1 MLKKIESLFV
11 KLAWLMNSIAAA
23 GLFTI
28 MAVVVL
34 NILMRV
40 LFNRPFMGTYEIVQ
54 YGLLL
59 AVSLALAD
67 NELADGNVMVSYFL
81 EKMKPK
87 TANIFNIFTGGLG
100 ILVMGFVTWNQ
111 WRMILQKFNNKAS
124 SSILK
129 LPHWIIVLV
138 LTLGFFT
145 LFIALTVKLMR
156 LVSRHKSLPDVRL
169 TDEERL
175 RQMEAR
181 PDANY

>member
-1 MLKKIESLFV
+1 MMKKIEVLFV
-11 KLAWLMNSIAAA
+11 KLARFMNFIAAL

-34 NILMRV
+34 NILTRI

-67 NELADGNVMVSYFL
+67 NELADGNVMVSFFL

-87 TANIFNIFTGGLG
+87 TANIFNIATVGIG
-100 ILVMGFVTWNQ
+100 ILIMGFVTWNQ
-111 WRMILQKFNNKAS
+111 WRMILQKFRNKAV

-129 LPHWIIVLV
+129 IPHWIIVLV

-145 LFIALTVKLMR
+145 LFIALVVKLMR
-156 LVSRHKSLPDVRL
+156 LIARHSALPDARL
-169 TDEERL
+169 TEEEIL
-175 RQMEAR
+175 RQREQQG
-181 PDANY
+181 NVF

>member
-1 MLKKIESLFV
+1 MLKKAEALFV
-11 KLAWLMNSIAAA
+11 KLARLMNSIAAL

-28 MAVVVL
+28 MVVVVL

-67 NELADGNVMVSYFL
+67 NELADGNVTVSFFL
-81 EKMKPK
+81 EKMKPR
-87 TANIFNIFTGGLG
+87 TANIFNIITGSLG
-100 ILVMGFVTWNQ
+100 ILVAGFVTGNQ
-111 WRMILQKFNNKAS
+111 WRMILQKYNNKAAAA
-124 SSILK
+124 ILM

-145 LFIALTVKLMR
+145 LFLALIVKLMR
-156 LVSRHKSLPDVRL
+156 FIAKHNTLPGARL

-175 RQMEAR
+175 RQMEQQ
-181 PDANY
+181 ANNF

>member
-1 MLKKIESLFV
+1 MLKKIEALFV
-11 KLAWLMNSIAAA
+11 KLARLMNSIAAL

-28 MAVVVL
+28 MVVVVL

-67 NELADGNVMVSYFL
+67 NELSDGNVMVSFFL
-81 EKMKPK
+81 EKMKPR
-87 TANIFNIFTGGLG
+87 TANVFNIVTGSLG
-100 ILVMGFVTWNQ
+100 IFVTGFVAWNQ
-111 WRMILQKFNNKAS
+111 WRMILQKYNNKAAS
-124 SSILK
+124 AILQ

-138 LTLGFFT
+138 LTMGFCT
-145 LFIALTVKLMR
+145 LFFALIVKLMR
-156 LVSRHKSLPDVRL
+156 CVARHSALPDARL

-175 RQMEAR
+175 KQMEQQET
-181 PDANY
+181 NF

>member
-1 MLKKIESLFV
+1 MLKKIEVLFV
-11 KLAWLMNSIAAA
+11 KLAWLMNSIAAL

-28 MAVVVL
+28 AVVVVL
-34 NILMRV
+34 NILMRI

-67 NELADGNVMVSYFL
+67 NELADGNVMVSFFL

-87 TANIFNIFTGGLG
+87 TANIFNIVTAGMG
-100 ILVMGFVTWNQ
+100 ILIMGFVTWNQ
-111 WRMILQKFNNKAS
+111 WRMILQKFSNNAA

-145 LFIALTVKLMR
+145 LFAALVVKLMR
-156 LVSRHKSLPDVRL
+156 LIARHSTLPDVRL

-175 RQMEAR
+175 RQMEQQG
-181 PDANY
+181 NTF